1 MIRKTT
7 RKTKLLRALEERRD
21 GMKREEIKAL
31 LRSLARS
38 QGVYGRLLR
47 DIESLDK
54 VDQEDFWSDLEEQN
68 FKDELDV
75 ILYFEQ

>member
-1 MIRKTT
+1 MIRRST
-7 RKTKLLRALEERRD
+7 RKTKFLRALEERRD

-38 QGVYGRLLR
+38 QGMYGRLLR

-54 VDQEDFWSDLEEQN
+54 VDQEDFWSDLEAQN

>member
-7 RKTKLLRALEERRD
+7 RKTKFLRALEERRD

-38 QGVYGRLLR
+38 QGMYGRLLR
-47 DIESLDK
+47 DIESMDK
-54 VDQEDFWSDLEEQN
+54 VDQEDFWSELEAQN

-75 ILYFEQ
+75 ILYFET

>member
-1 MIRKTT
+1 MIRKAT

-38 QGVYGRLLR
+38 QGTYGRLLR
-47 DIESLDK
+47 DIESMDK
-54 VDQEDFWSDLEEQN
+54 VDQEDFWSELEAQN

>member
-7 RKTKLLRALEERRD
+7 RKTKFLRALEERRD

-38 QGVYGRLLR
+38 QGMYGRLLR
-47 DIESLDK
+47 DIESMDK
-54 VDQEDFWSDLEEQN
+54 VDQDDFWSELEEQN
-68 FKDELDV
+68 FKDDLDV